1 MKIGVKIAST
11 FFLIAFLSM
20 AVISVI
26 SYLRAKQSLEKQ
38 SFEKLTAVRE
48 MKAGQIED
56 YFQII
61 NDQITT
67 CAENP
72 MVIDAM
78 KDLKNGFNSINEEL
92 KFSKEQLQVIENRVD
107 NYIDSQYI
115 SRLRKNLVPD
125 SQINQITFDD
135 KSLVLQDLYGA
146 SNPYKADEK
155 NNLLSANDAS
165 SYTKAHAKYHGLLKN
180 FLDKFGYYDIFLIDH
195 ETGNIV
201 YTVYKEVDFTTSL
214 ITGPFRNTNL
224 ATAFKSANGDT
235 KKGLTKL
242 VDFQPYIASYNAQA
256 SFITCPIFD
265 GDKKIGVLAF
275 QMPIDKINDI
285 MTNKQN
291 WSKVGLGNSGE
302 TYIVGKDY
310 TLRNQSR
317 FLIEDSINYFHILED
332 IQVDKNT
339 IEKIKQFRS
348 SIGLQVAKT
357 KGSMEA
363 LQGITDTQT
372 FPDYRG
378 VRVLS
383 AFKPLKIMDMQWG
396 LMSEIDEAE
405 AFENVTT
412 LRNNIIIAFAC
423 LLILVFITSY
433 FVSREI
439 TRPLKELTVDALELA
454 KGNMEVEIIT
464 GKKDEIGVLASSFKT
479 MQSSI
484 NALINDLRHINHNLE
499 DKVTER
505 TAEIVEQKNIIQEKQ
520 KEIVDSIHYAQR
532 IQTTIL
538 AKDEYLNKHLPQHFV
553 LFKPKAIVSG
563 DFYWATTKVSSYN
576 EYITDNRFYLTVCD
590 STGHGVPGAF
600 MSLLNI
606 SFLNEAIRDKNI
618 AEPNEILNHVRKRLI
633 KYISQEG
640 GQDGMDGIIIC
651 FDRINQTITYAAAH
665 NAPIV
670 VRDNQIIEFKADKMP
685 IGMGIKTD
693 PFTLHQI
700 EVQKDDMIYLYTDG
714 YADQFGGPKG
724 KKFKYKTL
732 NNLLAEISKGS
743 MSMQR
748 DKLNT
753 AFEDWRGELEQ
764 IDDVCLIG
772 IRI

>member
-1 MKIGVKIAST
+1 
-11 FFLIAFLSM
+11 
-20 AVISVI
+20 
-26 SYLRAKQSLEKQ
+26 
-38 SFEKLTAVRE
+38 
-48 MKAGQIED
+48 
-56 YFQII
+56 
-61 NDQITT
+61 
-67 CAENP
+67 
-72 MVIDAM
+72 
-78 KDLKNGFNSINEEL
+78 
-92 KFSKEQLQVIENRVD
+92 
-107 NYIDSQYI
+107 
-115 SRLRKNLVPD
+115 
-125 SQINQITFDD
+125 
-135 KSLVLQDLYGA
+135 
-146 SNPYKADEK
+146 
-155 NNLLSANDAS
+155 
-165 SYTKAHAKYHGLLKN
+165 
-180 FLDKFGYYDIFLIDH
+180 
-195 ETGNIV
+195 
-201 YTVYKEVDFTTSL
+201 
-214 ITGPFRNTNL
+214 
-224 ATAFKSANGDT
+224 
-235 KKGLTKL
+235 
-242 VDFQPYIASYNAQA
+242 
-256 SFITCPIFD
+256 TCPIFD

>member
-265 GDKKIGVLAF
+265 GDKKI
-275 QMPIDKINDI
+275 
-285 MTNKQN
+285 
-291 WSKVGLGNSGE
+291 
-302 TYIVGKDY
+302 
-310 TLRNQSR
+310 
-317 FLIEDSINYFHILED
+317 
-332 IQVDKNT
+332 
-339 IEKIKQFRS
+339 
-348 SIGLQVAKT
+348 
-357 KGSMEA
+357 
-363 LQGITDTQT
+363 
-372 FPDYRG
+372 
-378 VRVLS
+378 
-383 AFKPLKIMDMQWG
+383 
-396 LMSEIDEAE
+396 
-405 AFENVTT
+405 
-412 LRNNIIIAFAC
+412 
-423 LLILVFITSY
+423 
-433 FVSREI
+433 
-439 TRPLKELTVDALELA
+439 
-454 KGNMEVEIIT
+454 
-464 GKKDEIGVLASSFKT
+464 
-479 MQSSI
+479 
-484 NALINDLRHINHNLE
+484 
-499 DKVTER
+499 
-505 TAEIVEQKNIIQEKQ
+505 
-520 KEIVDSIHYAQR
+520 
-532 IQTTIL
+532 
-538 AKDEYLNKHLPQHFV
+538 
-553 LFKPKAIVSG
+553 
-563 DFYWATTKVSSYN
+563 
-576 EYITDNRFYLTVCD
+576 
-590 STGHGVPGAF
+590 
-600 MSLLNI
+600 
-606 SFLNEAIRDKNI
+606 
-618 AEPNEILNHVRKRLI
+618 
-633 KYISQEG
+633 
-640 GQDGMDGIIIC
+640 
-651 FDRINQTITYAAAH
+651 
-665 NAPIV
+665 
-670 VRDNQIIEFKADKMP
+670 
-685 IGMGIKTD
+685 
-693 PFTLHQI
+693 
-700 EVQKDDMIYLYTDG
+700 
-714 YADQFGGPKG
+714 
-724 KKFKYKTL
+724 
-732 NNLLAEISKGS
+732 
-743 MSMQR
+743 
-748 DKLNT
+748 
-753 AFEDWRGELEQ
+753 
-764 IDDVCLIG
+764 
-772 IRI
+772 